1 MGDHGHEPEIS
12 HFWLHKKKAASPQ
25 SFLGVF
31 CFPTFRGEKLGAFK
45 KKETAPVLTR
55 PQEKLITKAIMQ
67 KFNFRRLTAPESLDM
82 QQEFES
88 CVEATRPGSFSDALV
103 KDLRRAV
110 QIQASLKYTYRSKG
124 KFLSEI
130 RSLDLRVI
138 LS

>member
-1 MGDHGHEPEIS
+1 M
-12 HFWLHKKKAASPQ
+12 
-25 SFLGVF
+25 
-31 CFPTFRGEKLGAFK
+31 
-45 KKETAPVLTR
+45 LTR